1 MATRD
6 DILTAR
12 AAAGADYQTKLA
24 ALRAALIEIAAHD
37 AASASNATGPGDP
50 TVPPQPAYQVRT
62 FGSLPQ
68 SLAEAGLVHPE
79 YPATAEAA
87 DIFAAIAARRDQI
100 VATIS

>member
-24 ALRAALIEIAAHD
+24 ALRTALVELAAHD
-37 AASASNATGPGDP
+37 AAAASNATGLGDP
-50 TVPPQPAYQVRT
+50 TVPAQPAHSVRS
-62 FGSLPQ
+62 FGVLPQ
-68 SLAEAGLVHPE
+68 NLALAGLVHPE
-79 YPATAEAA
+79 FPATSEAA